1 MKILQRFLI
10 LVMAGVVVLAA
21 AACAGGG
28 DAESPAVS
36 ASPIVPT
43 ERPSPMPT
51 QTESPTEIPTPLPA
65 ETTAPDLVLDPCIIG
80 RWAVVDA
87 APYFQTAFEGTDIT
101 YVGTSGNA
109 WYQFNPLGQ
118 LFFEAIQFTQTA
130 SIKAGSTDVL
140 LDVIID
146 GPGFADYRI
155 EEIGK
160 IIFSNVQSSSITL
173 EVEIFD
179 ERNLLD
185 TAGLFGDPSAVET
198 VFLYECQG
206 DNRLLLTP
214 PLNNY
219 AVFPLILERYP

>member
-1 MKILQRFLI
+1 
-10 LVMAGVVVLAA
+10 
-21 AACAGGG
+21 
-28 DAESPAVS
+28 
-36 ASPIVPT
+36 
-43 ERPSPMPT
+43 MPT

>member
-1 MKILQRFLI
+1 MKILRRFLI

-160 IIFSNVQSSSITL
+160 IIFSNVQSSSITM

-179 ERNLLD
+179 ERTLLD